1 MIRTILGPEELRPA
15 SPMTFRRMDLADR
28 FCSGRG
34 VELGAAAHNPFG
46 LDGAIN
52 VAPWHPCVDHPDRQ
66 DWEFYCREQVKLCGS
81 YAALDPVF
89 AGECG
94 RIPVEDGSLDY
105 VISSHVIEH
114 DPNVIA
120 ALLEWDRALRV
131 GGIAFWVTPKRDA
144 HPPDREREI
153 TPLSHHIADW
163 LCEQTVDTDPLP
175 RRHHYHVFTL
185 QSMLAI
191 VAWCN
196 ESELIHWEQRA
207 IEPTDSKVGNG
218 FTCVFEKIG

>member
-1 MIRTILGPEELRPA
+1 LIRTILGPEELRPT
-15 SPMTFRRMDLADR
+15 SPVVFSRMPLAEK
-28 FCSGRG
+28 FCRG
-34 VELGAAAHNPFG
+34 TGIELGAAAHNAFG
-46 LDGAIN
+46 LQGAIN
-52 VAPWHPCVDHPDRQ
+52 VAPWHEDPEHPDRV
-66 DWEFYCREQVKLCGS
+66 DWEFYCREQTKLCGR
-81 YAALDPVF
+81 YAVLDL

-94 RIPVEDGSLDY
+94 RIPVHDGSLDY

-114 DPNVIA
+114 EANVIA
-120 ALLEWDRALRV
+120 AFQEWDRVLRV

-144 HPPDREREI
+144 HPPDREREV

-163 LCEQTVDTDPLP
+163 LCEQTVDTDPAP

-191 VAWCN
+191 VSWCQEN
-196 ESELIHWEQRA
+196 ELINWERRA

-218 FTCVFEKIG
+218 FTCVFEKVA